1 MPKLPFLRYLII
13 VSLLFLNKKKGHWP
27 ILAIASFNSLLLKA
41 CEALLKRLLNFWL
54 RPLDRN
60 WFSPVIAGT
69 LINRWTRIHT
79 NLWKRQVCVCDDS
92 FSNKEKGFL
101 FSFLIKSIPHFT
113 CHQPFTTHNG
123 HLAWTPSLLLVNVIN
138 CPWKFSSKN
147 LLFSKF

>member
-1 MPKLPFLRYLII
+1 MWSFA
-13 VSLLFLNKKKGHWP
+13 KKVAK
-27 ILAIASFNSLLLKA
+27 
-41 CEALLKRLLNFWL
+41 FWL

-79 NLWKRQVCVCDDS
+79 NLWKRQVCVCDDI

-147 LLFSKF
+147 LLFSKLHLWQNTKSRGAETVRIAYFQTPKSKLTQIDFT